1 MSQQVEKGE
10 DQEMEGEPSSFQSP
24 DKQELSDQAKKP
36 EQIDVIPQVNDNSE
50 MQDESKSGVEEK
62 AQQEEQ
68 MPLNSD
74 NVAQEPEQMVQ
85 AHEQMIQASQQMMA
99 QHSED

>member
-1 MSQQVEKGE
+1 M
-10 DQEMEGEPSSFQSP
+10 
-24 DKQELSDQAKKP
+24 
-36 EQIDVIPQVNDNSE
+36 NDNAE

-85 AHEQMIQASQQMMA
+85 AHEQMMA
-99 QHSED
+99 QHSEDHVLINEKAK